1 MTALLSRRERYA
13 WLAGFVLI
21 AALVVATKFES
32 HDADSVRYATLSSVL
47 STLPVERWIAP
58 EWWGLTG
65 DNPLTGYFQ
74 EHPAGLFFVPAFLGR
89 IGVPAD
95 QAPYIFGI
103 GVALA
108 AVLLLGQLI
117 GRLTTREEGR
127 AALVLLQIMPV
138 AFVFRVRDNHEYPML
153 VCLLATLVGLA
164 RVSASWWWIGAVMFG
179 VAGALLIKGVF
190 VAQIL
195 LGAGLWILI
204 NPTRASRQRQLAACA
219 AAVILSAGV
228 AWGYDVWYA
237 NVTGE
242 SFWRAYWG
250 RQIGTLEVTTPFGR
264 ARDFVEHL
272 LFYVVLLIY
281 HPAPWTLALV
291 WAAFRRRAA
300 AALTTVERDGLRFAL
315 GFSAASVLVLSLAS
329 RFAERYAFSTTY
341 VLAAAGIVAAWRY
354 WPAVSR
360 VMAQLDR
367 TVPALPV
374 VVWVLL
380 VGSRLLLGQW
390 LPRIQ

>member
-1 MTALLSRRERYA
+1 MPALLSSRERFA
-13 WLAGFVLI
+13 WLVGFALI
-21 AALVVATKFES
+21 AALIIATRFES

-47 STLPVERWIAP
+47 STLPVVRWIAP

-89 IGVPAD
+89 IGVPPD
-95 QAPYIFGI
+95 QAPYIFGV
-103 GVALA
+103 GVALCA
-108 AVLLLGQLI
+108 LLLLGQLI
-117 GRLTTREEGR
+117 GRVTTRDEGR

-153 VCLLATLVGLA
+153 LCLLATLIGLS
-164 RVSASWWWIGAVMFG
+164 RVSRSWAWSGAVVFG
-179 VAGALLIKGVF
+179 IAGALLIKGVF

-195 LGAGLWILI
+195 LGAALWILV
-204 NPTRASRQRQLAACA
+204 NPTKGSRPRQIAACA
-219 AAVILSAGV
+219 AAVIVSAGV
-228 AWGYDVWYA
+228 AWAYDLWYV

-264 ARDFVEHL
+264 ARDFAEHL
-272 LFYVVLLIY
+272 FFYVALLIY
-281 HPAPWTLALV
+281 HPAPWTLALA
-291 WAAFRRRAA
+291 WAAFGRRAA
-300 AALTTVERDGLRFAL
+300 AALTTLERDALRFAML
-315 GFSAASVLVLSLAS
+315 FSAASVIVLSFAS
-329 RFAERYAFSTTY
+329 RFAERYAFSSTY
-341 VLAAAGIVAAWRY
+341 VLAAAGVVAAWRL
-354 WPAVSR
+354 WPVVPRAVAR
-360 VMAQLDR
+360 LDR
-367 TVPALPV
+367 AVPALPV
-374 VVWVLL
+374 VVWVVL